1 MKELIRF
8 LAIVTVC
15 LMFAYNAAA
24 QDVNPTNSG
33 ELKPICISR
42 AAAET
47 CATNAEKVKALE
59 AHILTLEQALK
70 DERKINTDLRVEVAR
85 YSGRIESCE
94 KNDASN
100 RAIIT
105 AMIPMLRQKKI
116 GINLF

>member
-1 MKELIRF
+1 MRELIRF
-8 LAIVTVC
+8 LAIITVC
-15 LMFAYNAAA
+15 LLFAYNAAS
-24 QDVNPTNSG
+24 QTDD
-33 ELKPICISR
+33 KPICISR
-42 AAAET
+42 SAAET

-105 AMIPMLRQKKI
+105 AMIPMLRPKKV

>member
-15 LMFAYNAAA
+15 LMFAYNASA
-24 QDVNPTNSG
+24 QDEP
-33 ELKPICISR
+33 KICISR
-42 AAAET
+42 AAAES

-59 AHILTLEQALK
+59 AHIATLEQALK

-105 AMIPMLRQKKI
+105 AMIPMLRQKVVGIKI
-116 GINLF
+116 F

>member
-24 QDVNPTNSG
+24 QDEP
-33 ELKPICISR
+33 KICISR
-42 AAAET
+42 QAAES

-70 DERKINTDLRVEVAR
+70 DERKIVQDLKVEVALR
-85 YSGRIESCE
+85 TGRIESCE

-105 AMIPMLRQKKI
+105 AMIPLLRRKSI
-116 GINLF
+116 GLITF

>member
-24 QDVNPTNSG
+24 QDEP
-33 ELKPICISR
+33 KICISR
-42 AAAET
+42 QAAES

-70 DERKINTDLRVEVAR
+70 DERKIVQDLKVEVALR
-85 YSGRIESCE
+85 TGRTESCE

-105 AMIPMLRQKKI
+105 AMIPLLRRKSI
-116 GINLF
+116 GLITF

>member
-8 LAIVTVC
+8 LAIITVC

-24 QDVNPTNSG
+24 QDEPKV
-33 ELKPICISR
+33 CISR
-42 AAAET
+42 QAAET
-47 CATNAEKVKALE
+47 CATNAAKVAALE

-70 DERKINTDLRVEVAR
+70 DERKIVQDLRVEVAR

-105 AMIPMLRQKKI
+105 AMIPLLRRKSI
-116 GINLF
+116 GLITF

>member
-24 QDVNPTNSG
+24 QDEP
-33 ELKPICISR
+33 KICISR
-42 AAAET
+42 QAAES
-47 CATNAEKVKALE
+47 CATNAEKAKALE

-70 DERKINTDLRVEVAR
+70 DERKIVQDLKVEVALR
-85 YSGRIESCE
+85 TGRIESCE

-105 AMIPMLRQKKI
+105 AMIPLLRRKSI
-116 GINLF
+116 GLITF